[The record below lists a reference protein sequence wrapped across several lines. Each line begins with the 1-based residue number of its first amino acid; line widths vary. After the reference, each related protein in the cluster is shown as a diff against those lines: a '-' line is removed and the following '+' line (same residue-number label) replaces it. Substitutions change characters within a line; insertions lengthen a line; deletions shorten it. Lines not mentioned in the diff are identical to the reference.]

1 MPLFGLFCTKST
13 ASLSIRSTF
22 YSGPFELCGRI
33 FVKLATLLVHDAD
46 KRADDIA
53 VLPFLSTIFRPY
65 IQKRFSALPYK
76 CMQNHKIVYNNKN
89 AKVAYEEEVYYI
101 VRKI

>member
-1 MPLFGLFCTKST
+1 
-13 ASLSIRSTF
+13 
-22 YSGPFELCGRI
+22 
-33 FVKLATLLVHDAD
+33 LAILLPLLVHDAD

-65 IQKRFSALPYK
+65 MQKRFSALRYK
-76 CMQNHKIVYNNKN
+76 CMPNNKILYNDKN
-89 AKVAYEEEVYYI
+89 AKVAYEEQVYYK